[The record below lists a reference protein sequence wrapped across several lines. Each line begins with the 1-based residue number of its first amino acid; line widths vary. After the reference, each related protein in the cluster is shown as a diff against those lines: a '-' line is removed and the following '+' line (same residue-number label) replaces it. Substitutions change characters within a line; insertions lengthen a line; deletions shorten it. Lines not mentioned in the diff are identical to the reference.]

1 MNNPLTSYLYKLEA
15 HQWTMYKVRIKQWH
29 PIRVALLLRLGPKI
43 PAPKLAILLKCHVST
58 LRRKAI
64 KYGVELYQCHKN
76 FEEWEIKFMREKRQ
90 VMSQREIADF
100 LGRTEDTIR
109 TTMRRHGMQPGR
121 PYGERHLFCR
131 YRKDEV
137 ELARKLSD
145 VGLTS
150 KMIAE
155 KLELNDRTVRSWVS
169 FENRKHYEGAL

>member
-1 MNNPLTSYLYKLEA
+1 MNIPQTRYIYKREA
-15 HQWTMYKVRIKQWH
+15 HPWMMHKVKIKQWH
-29 PIRVALLLRLGPKI
+29 PIRVALLFRLGPKI
-43 PAPKLAILLKCHVST
+43 PAPKLASLLQCHVST

-64 KYGVELYQCHKN
+64 KYGVELYQCHKK
-76 FEEWEIKFMREKRQ
+76 FEEWEIKFMRDKRQ
-90 VMSQREIADF
+90 VMSQREIAEF

-109 TTMRRHGMQPGR
+109 TTMRSNGIQPGR
-121 PYGERHLFCR
+121 PFGERHLFCR
-131 YRKDEV
+131 YGKDEV

-169 FENRKHYEGAL
+169 FEKRKHYEGAL

>member
-1 MNNPLTSYLYKLEA
+1 
-15 HQWTMYKVRIKQWH
+15 
-29 PIRVALLLRLGPKI
+29 
-43 PAPKLAILLKCHVST
+43 
-58 LRRKAI
+58 
-64 KYGVELYQCHKN
+64 
-76 FEEWEIKFMREKRQ
+76 MREKRQ
-90 VMSQREIADF
+90 VMSQREIAEL

>member
-1 MNNPLTSYLYKLEA
+1 MNIPQTSFIYKLEA

-29 PIRVALLLRLGPKI
+29 PIRVALLFRLGPKM
-43 PAPKLAILLKCHVST
+43 PAPKLAALLQCHVST

-64 KYGVELYQCHKN
+64 KYGVELYQCHKK
-76 FEEWEIKFMREKRQ
+76 FDEWEIKFMRDKRQ
-90 VMSQREIADF
+90 VMSQREIAEF

-109 TTMRRHGMQPGR
+109 VTMRSNGIQPGR
-121 PYGERHLFCR
+121 PFGERHLFCR
-131 YRKDEV
+131 YGKDEV

-155 KLELNDRTVRSWVS
+155 KLELNDRTVRSWVN
-169 FENRKHYEGAL
+169 FEKRKHYEGAL